1 MNLLQTFKIPFAFS
15 KRYQNFDIGSPNA
28 FVKISQQNKSSP
40 RKSPPESVGSLEKF
54 ITVINPNSKS
64 PSDFAKLGISEKQLE
79 RDKFKKDEKLF
90 QELNRKLIEIDSM
103 HKELEPIFQRLIY
116 EKTLKYIIELFF
128 KKKSKKLTYKKKSV
142 APKNF
147 PMHNA
152 KKEDYLNILQIKK
165 TKEKFKRLKDKLEG
179 KVKQYNYLYDKLETK
194 YHKYYKL
201 QTTDVL
207 TKMPTHNELKN
218 DLETRSGIT
227 LNNMSVFGLENLL
240 KEYMT
245 FYKIN
250 LKKQKKYTTKRSTS
264 RLHQREVERR
274 ERERQLRRSRNTR
287 NTRDTRNR
295 SRRVAPLLSSN
306 NSSNNS
312 GLGSPRISINNQ
324 IERPPIENNEIE
336 RPLIEIDQSMG
347 EMDSPVQRAWND

>member
-1 MNLLQTFKIPFAFS
+1 MNLLEKIKIPLAFS

-40 RKSPPESVGSLEKF
+40 RESPPESVGSLEKF

-79 RDKFKKDEKLF
+79 RDKFKKDAKLF
-90 QELNRKLIEIDSM
+90 QELNQKLIEIQSI

-128 KKKSKKLTYKKKSV
+128 KKKSKKLTYKKKSI
-142 APKNF
+142 APKGF

-152 KKEDYLNILQIKK
+152 KKEDYLNILQIEK
-165 TKEKFKRLKDKLEG
+165 TKEKFRRLKDKLEG
-179 KVKQYNYLYDKLETK
+179 KVKQYNYLYNKLETK

-207 TKMPTHNELKN
+207 IKMPTHNELKN
-218 DLETRSGIT
+218 DLETSSGIK

-240 KEYMT
+240 KEYIT

-250 LKKQKKYTTKRSTS
+250 LKKQKKYTSKRSTNRS
-264 RLHQREVERR
+264 RQREIERR
-274 ERERQLRRSRNTR
+274 TRYNRNSRDTRNTR
-287 NTRDTRNR
+287 NS
-295 SRRVAPLLSSN
+295 SRRVAPSLSSLSSN

-312 GLGSPRISINNQ
+312 GLGSPRISINNEMQ
-324 IERPPIENNEIE
+324 RSRIENNEIE
-336 RPLIEIDQSMG
+336 RPPIEINASTGD
-347 EMDSPVQRAWND
+347 MDSAVQTAWND

>member
-1 MNLLQTFKIPFAFS
+1 MNLFFS

-40 RKSPPESVGSLEKF
+40 RESPPESVGSFEKF

-64 PSDFAKLGISEKQLE
+64 PSDFAKLGINEKKLE
-79 RDKFKKDEKLF
+79 RDKFKKDQKLF
-90 QELNRKLIEIDSM
+90 QELNQKLIEIQSM

-128 KKKSKKLTYKKKSV
+128 KKKSKKLTYKKKSI
-142 APKNF
+142 APKSF

-152 KKEDYLNILQIKK
+152 KKEDYLNILQIEK
-165 TKEKFKRLKDKLEG
+165 TKEKFKRLKDKLDG
-179 KVKQYNYLYDKLETK
+179 KVKQYNYLYNKLETK
-194 YHKYYKL
+194 YHEYYKL

-207 TKMPTHNELKN
+207 IKMPTHNELKN
-218 DLETRSGIT
+218 DLETRSGII

-250 LKKQKKYTTKRSTS
+250 LKKQKKYTSRKSTNRS
-264 RLHQREVERR
+264 RQREIERSSR
-274 ERERQLRRSRNTR
+274 NNRNTRNTR

-295 SRRVAPLLSSN
+295 SRRVAPSLSSLSSN

-324 IERPPIENNEIE
+324 IQRSPIENNEIE
-336 RPLIEIDQSMG
+336 RPPIEINQSIG
-347 EMDSPVQRAWND
+347 EMDPAVQRAWND